1 MASKR
6 ISLKGKGA
14 DLFFGDFAS
23 EGAELSPLAAEGD
36 AGDADATIIRDTV
49 APVEAE
55 PWDTASP
62 SPEAPPRP
70 ETGAAEKAGKHASR
84 RASTLAIQTDK
95 VESIRRVVKR
105 PGKEVVY
112 VRLTP
117 EEKEQ
122 LADVVYTYKRRG
134 IRTSDNELG
143 RIAINGLLV
152 DHRERGEES
161 LLAMVLAALEA

>member
-23 EGAELSPLAAEGD
+23 EGAELSPLAVEGD
-36 AGDADATIIRDTV
+36 AEVAGMAMEDTGVIRETEPEDTV
-49 APVEAE
+49 P
-55 PWDTASP
+55 P
-62 SPEAPPRP
+62 SPTLTLSVESG
-70 ETGAAEKAGKHASR
+70 ENGQAGKHASR
-84 RASTLAIQTDK
+84 RASTLANKGDK
-95 VESIRRVVKR
+95 VETIRRVVKR

-117 EEKEQ
+117 EEKGQ
-122 LADVVYTYKRRG
+122 LADVVYAYKRRG

-152 DHRERGEES
+152 DHRERGDDS
-161 LLAMVLAALEA
+161 LLAKVLAALEA

>member
-23 EGAELSPLAAEGD
+23 EGAELSPLSVEGD
-36 AGDADATIIRDTV
+36 TEAANTAIGDTV
-49 APVEAE
+49 ALEEIGQGDSVAPSSEPSQQVES
-55 PWDTASP
+55 DDLN
-62 SPEAPPRP
+62 R
-70 ETGAAEKAGKHASR
+70 AGKHASR
-84 RASTLAIQTDK
+84 RASTPANKSDK
-95 VESIRRVVKR
+95 VESIRRIVKR

-117 EEKEQ
+117 EEKGQ
-122 LADVVYTYKRRG
+122 LADVVYAYRRRG

-161 LLAMVLAALEA
+161 LLAKVLAALEA

>member
-1 MASKR
+1 MSSKR

-23 EGAELSPLAAEGD
+23 EGAELSPLAVEDDAEV
-36 AGDADATIIRDTV
+36 ADVAMGNMVALGETEPEGTV
-49 APVEAE
+49 SPSLGLPQPVENG
-55 PWDTASP
+55 
-62 SPEAPPRP
+62 
-70 ETGAAEKAGKHASR
+70 ETGQARKHASR
-84 RASTLAIQTDK
+84 RASTLANRGDR
-95 VESIRRVVKR
+95 VEAIRRVVKR

-117 EEKEQ
+117 EEKGQ
-122 LADVVYTYKRRG
+122 LADVVYAYKRRG

-152 DHRERGEES
+152 DHRERGEDS
-161 LLAMVLAALEA
+161 LLAKVLAALEA

>member
-23 EGAELSPLAAEGD
+23 EGAELSPLAVEDDAEV
-36 AGDADATIIRDTV
+36 ADVAMGDTV
-49 APVEAE
+49 ALGETE
-55 PWDTASP
+55 PAGTVSP
-62 SPEAPPRP
+62 SPELPLPVENGEIRQ
-70 ETGAAEKAGKHASR
+70 AGKHASR
-84 RASTLAIQTDK
+84 RASTLADRGDR
-95 VESIRRVVKR
+95 VEAIRRVVKR

-117 EEKEQ
+117 EEKGQ
-122 LADVVYTYKRRG
+122 LADVVYAYKRRG

-152 DHRERGEES
+152 DHRERGEDS
-161 LLAMVLAALEA
+161 LLAKVLAALEA

>member
-23 EGAELSPLAAEGD
+23 EGAELSPLTVEGD
-36 AGDADATIIRDTV
+36 AEVADMAGDIVVSGKTEPEDTV
-49 APVEAE
+49 P
-55 PWDTASP
+55 P
-62 SPEAPPRP
+62 SPTLPLSVESG
-70 ETGAAEKAGKHASR
+70 ETGQAGKHASR
-84 RASTLAIQTDK
+84 RASTLANKGDK
-95 VESIRRVVKR
+95 VEAIRRVVKR

-117 EEKEQ
+117 EEKGQ
-122 LADVVYTYKRRG
+122 LADVVYAYKRRG

-143 RIAINGLLV
+143 RIAINSLLV
-152 DHRERGEES
+152 DHREQGNDS
-161 LLAMVLAALEA
+161 LLAKVLAALEA

>member
-1 MASKR
+1 MANKR

-23 EGAELSPLAAEGD
+23 EGAELSPLTTEGD
-36 AGDADATIIRDTV
+36 AEIADAATIRDTV
-49 APVEAE
+49 VPVETE
-55 PWDTASP
+55 PGDTTPPSLEPTPLVAS
-62 SPEAPPRP
+62 SASRQ
-70 ETGAAEKAGKHASR
+70 AGKHAS
-84 RASTLAIQTDK
+84 TLAIDTDK

-117 EEKEQ
+117 EEKGQ
-122 LADVVYTYKRRG
+122 LADIVYAYKRRG

-152 DHRERGEES
+152 DHRERGEDS
-161 LLAMVLAALEA
+161 LLEMVLAALEA